1 MTSGVIGF
9 ESCGYEGIPKE
20 IEALNNELLT
30 TKNKANS
37 TGQNSIQKSN
47 GDMVLTP
54 LREFIYAVVIDITGG
69 VTRQTFTIIND
80 VITLASKVH
89 ATILPVIACV
99 AIPVSL
105 LVSGIGC
112 LVTGLAWTLPDSCD
126 DLAKA
131 EWELASDPQA
141 IKLKNLKEMLKAPNE
156 SLMIVD
162 DAEKN
167 ELTPAIEE
175 LELAGTVTEAKEA
188 VEIARLGVVNH
199 YFYTLMGAFQIASA
213 GVAFASSKVAH
224 VFHYAPALTGHAA
237 SAAAATT
244 AIALGIVYA
253 LRGAFM
259 LFQSVKSYKKVDE
272 FENELKGKKTLNKV
286 LKFMKKKESE
296 VLGSSYLN
304 RRVDTSCL
312 IEKKNEFVT
321 FRYTT
326 TGIEQ
331 IIKDG
336 EKEIITKIK
345 YKTAEDKFSYLE
357 RVSKGI
363 YSEKFKHK
371 IRMTI
376 AAAMILGGVLTIVL
390 AAISGVGLAAIGIS
404 LAAAIFFF
412 LMESVY
418 STYDSSFVFQKLRD
432 FFYERSN
439 KPAWVPSLHD
449 FSPDGESPPKALDNN
464 NLERLFAEPQES
476 ELNKPNLEDDKTSDF
491 ESCFFKPQAP
501 ELNNSDL
508 EDGEISDFENHFFEP
523 QKSKP
528 NKSNLKLE
536 NDENFSDFEGFSP
549 NFQEPELKTNSVL
562 MTAWNMMLKRMKI
575 PGSSSPELRFVESD

>member
-99 AIPVSL
+99 AIPISL

-141 IKLKNLKEMLKAPNE
+141 IKLKAPEE
-156 SLMIVD
+156 SLMIPD
-162 DAEKN
+162 EAEEN
-167 ELTPAIEE
+167 ESKLTIKK

-188 VEIARLGVVNH
+188 VEIARLGVVNQ
-199 YFYTLMGAFQIASA
+199 YFYTQMGAFQIAAA
-213 GVAFASSKVAH
+213 GVAFAGPEVAH

-272 FENELKGKKTLNKV
+272 FENKLKGKKTLNKV

-336 EKEIITKIK
+336 EKEIITKMK
-345 YKTAEDKFSYLE
+345 YKTDKDKFSYLN

-449 FSPDGESPPKALDNN
+449 FSLDGESPPKELDNN
-464 NLERLFAEPQES
+464 NLERLFA
-476 ELNKPNLEDDKTSDF
+476 
-491 ESCFFKPQAP
+491 
-501 ELNNSDL
+501 
-508 EDGEISDFENHFFEP
+508 EP

-536 NDENFSDFEGFSP
+536 DDENFSDFEGFSP

-575 PGSSSPELRFVESD
+575 QGSSSPELRFVESD